1 MTYYLAVDLGTTG
14 CRSIIFDEKTN
25 IVASAY
31 EEYSLVTE
39 REGYAEQDA
48 LDWWRLTGSTA
59 RAAIE
64 NSKIDPYQIKSIA
77 VSSQGITVVPVDGNI
92 EPLRPALT
100 WLDLRALAE
109 TERIKRD
116 FGERLF
122 DITGK
127 PTLPDYTLPKILW
140 LMKNEPEIYKRAYKL
155 LLPSDFLVARLTGG
169 VCVTDESMASGTLM
183 YDLAGGRWCP
193 EILDKYGI
201 DENKLSAVRPA
212 AECVGRVCPAVAR
225 ELGLNPECRVAV
237 GAQDQ
242 KCAAYG
248 VGLDFD
254 SMTVSLGT
262 AAAVTKL
269 WEEPKTKESRA
280 VGWCG
285 YVKTGL
291 FVTEGVIDTAA
302 TCLRYVRDLLFA
314 GADYDEINKEALAA
328 RERGSSLLFF
338 PYLAEGRGGFVGVSL
353 ATVRGDYAL
362 SVMEGVAFRLRSL
375 LTAMDAYGS
384 VSRLILFGG
393 GAKGELW
400 CQIIADVTGMTIAVP
415 NTTEAAGAGAA
426 RLAADASGDS
436 LDALGIAR
444 VYEPSELAGEYLK
457 KYERYIKTEKRL
469 FEEEN

>member
-1 MTYYLAVDLGTTG
+1 MSYFLAVDLGTTG

-25 IVASAY
+25 ICASSY
-31 EEYSLVTE
+31 EEYALVTE

-48 LDWWRLTGSTA
+48 LDWWRLTLSTA
-59 RAAIE
+59 RAAIQK
-64 NSKIDPYQIKSIA
+64 SGIDPLAIKSIG
-77 VSSQGITVVPVDGNI
+77 VSSQGITVVPVDEKI

-100 WLDLRALAE
+100 WLDLRATEE
-109 TERIKRD
+109 TARIRRD

-122 DITGK
+122 EITGK
-127 PTLPDYTLPKILW
+127 PTEPDYTLPKILW
-140 LMKNEPEIYKRAYKL
+140 LMENEPEIYNRAYKL

-183 YDLAGGRWCP
+183 YDLAGGKWCS
-193 EILDKYGI
+193 EILEKYGI
-201 DENKLSAVRPA
+201 DENKLSSVRPA
-212 AECVGRVCPAVAR
+212 AECAGRVCPEAAR
-225 ELGLNPECRVAV
+225 ALGLSPECRVAV
-237 GAQDQ
+237 SAQDQ

-248 VGLDFD
+248 VGLDFG

-269 WEEPKTKESRA
+269 WDEPKTRESRA

-285 YVKTGL
+285 YVKGGL
-291 FVTEGVIDTAA
+291 YVTEGVIDTAA

-314 GADYDEINKEALAA
+314 GLDYDEINKEALAA

-353 ATVRGDYAL
+353 ASVRGDYAL

-375 LTAMDAYGS
+375 LAAMDAYGS

-426 RLAADASGDS
+426 RLAADAVGDS
-436 LDALGIAR
+436 LPPLEIAR
-444 VYEPSELAGEYLK
+444 VYEPGERADYYRE